1 LPNTVD
7 EAILNKIVDGLS
19 LPQKRAVLTRSRF
32 SRIVAGAGAGK
43 TETLTRRIVFLLAS
57 GVAPE
62 SIVAFTFTEKAAA
75 SMKERIYTRAREIL
89 GPEVARGLGRMFIGT
104 MHSYAARL
112 LQARFGYGNYDVL
125 DENQEVAFVLQ
136 RGWELGL
143 GQSAKKRKKRY
154 GAYCLDFLKSQS
166 VVCDELLTIEEVRRE
181 DHEGFA
187 AEVEKYWDLLERSQ
201 LLTFD
206 RMIRLASENL
216 LASKPD
222 IGVRHLIVDEYQ
234 DINRAQEALIDA
246 IIACDDASCMV
257 VGDPRQ
263 CIYEWR
269 GSDPGCFARFRSGE
283 AESIDLLENW
293 RSLAPIVRAANC
305 LAECFGDA
313 ELRKPMENLRTE
325 GGLAVLAEHDSPLAE
340 AEWVAREV
348 LRAVKGG
355 LRYSDISILLRSVS
369 TSGQVF
375 AETFDRYDI
384 PYLVGGKLGLFRR
397 PEADALASI
406 WMWIAGH
413 HRYVDYDTTIP
424 NSMLLDHAQK
434 RWPGGFKEEI
444 VEEFDQRVRSGR
456 YRNFIDAY
464 YDLLARLGCMEWE
477 PDEEN
482 AVRMANLGR
491 FSQIL
496 LDFES
501 AIWRGGRRMRWET
514 QLDRLAWYISTYAQT
529 GYGEERSDDL
539 PDVDAVTISTV
550 HQAKGLEWPVVF
562 VPSLTARRFPS
573 SRTGR
578 RQDWLL
584 SRELFDAG
592 RYEGNLES
600 ERRLFYV
607 AITRARDV
615 LVLSRFLRITRPTP
629 PSPFLS
635 EVGTAPLCS
644 GGLDLADTAISK
656 ASADEELMTLSIQEI
671 LSYLRC
677 PHEYRLRSIWGYEP
691 ELVRELGFGRSVHH
705 ILRVL
710 ADYAKRG
717 VDPASVVSRV
727 VNQYFFLPYETKAA
741 IDSIKPRVENLMRR
755 FLAEH
760 GHTLTQ
766 VEEAE
771 TYLEFFLDRHAT
783 LAGRVDVIIGDG
795 DALEVVDYKTA
806 DDARVNSEVELQLQ
820 LYSLGLSESGR
831 KVARAKVIHV
841 LDDGAPAREV
851 AVSKDALEHARNVAQ
866 VCLSGIIKRDFPATK
881 DGQKCKRCDVR
892 KVCWWG

>member
-1 LPNTVD
+1 MPNTVD